1 MVDEPLG
8 RKNNNYS
15 ANLSFGWFY
24 HGLYLWHPYT
34 NLYYIPMISPYI
46 GLQEISSPQRK
57 TPENPK
63 AFMDLVSSC
72 VTMGATPN
80 KTTCTIELMTS
91 EFVPKEMGFNGISWG
106 RRQI

>member
-1 MVDEPLG
+1 
-8 RKNNNYS
+8 
-15 ANLSFGWFY
+15 
-24 HGLYLWHPYT
+24 
-34 NLYYIPMISPYI
+34 MISPYI

-80 KTTCTIELMTS
+80 KTTCRIELMTS
-91 EFVPKEMGFNGISWG
+91 EFVPKERGFNGISLG
-106 RRQI
+106 LTYQNDPI